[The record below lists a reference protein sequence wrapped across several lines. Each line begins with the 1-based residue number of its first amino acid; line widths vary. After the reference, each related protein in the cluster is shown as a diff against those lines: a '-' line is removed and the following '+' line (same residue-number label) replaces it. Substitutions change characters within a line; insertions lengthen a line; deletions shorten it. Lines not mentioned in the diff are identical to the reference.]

1 MSTKNSKF
9 KIILFTK
16 RFIFLLEKYLDN
28 IPNRRR
34 VLKDNINNASYSLLK
49 NIYLANILDRE
60 TFGEKR
66 RYLESVI
73 LSDISMLDF
82 FLEDL
87 YRNKYIS
94 EKNSLAMSSEL
105 EQIRIWVR
113 GWINSEKSNDQRFK

>member
-73 LSDISMLDF
+73 LSDLSMLDF

-113 GWINSEKSNDQRFK
+113 GWINSEKSND

>member
-1 MSTKNSKF
+1 MSTKTSKF

-34 VLKDNINNASYSLLK
+34 VLKDNINNASYNLLR

-87 YRNKYIS
+87 YKNKYIS

-113 GWINSEKSNDQRFK
+113 GWINSEKGND

>member
-113 GWINSEKSNDQRFK
+113 GWINSEKSND

>member
-34 VLKDNINNASYSLLK
+34 VLKDNINNASYNLLR

-73 LSDISMLDF
+73 LSDLSMLDF

-87 YRNKYIS
+87 YKNKYIS
-94 EKNSLAMSSEL
+94 EKNSLAMSGEL

-113 GWINSEKSNDQRFK
+113 GWINSEKSND